1 MLRFH
6 LCSLNLLGSHAYPRC
21 LMTLQT
27 AFFLEENLI
36 STNRSSKKCQ
46 KLPQPLKWD
55 LTNTCKNSPVMT
67 MQVFKR
73 STKRTGRDSNSE
85 SSGCIVKVKSTERL
99 ILSQSI
105 KTRVHKTKQLSSEMV
120 TQKLS
125 ELSLRSLCV
134 TMSLKLT
141 CFLKKPMKIWRGS
154 KNNWKPNAN

>member
-21 LMTLQT
+21 PMTLQT
-27 AFFLEENLI
+27 AFFLEANLI

-46 KLPQPLKWD
+46 RLPQPRKWD
-55 LTNTCKNSPVMT
+55 LTNTCRSSPVMT
-67 MQVFKR
+67 MRAFKR
-73 STKRTGRDSNSE
+73 STKRTGRDSNSK

-99 ILSQSI
+99 IRSQSI
-105 KTRVHKTKQLSSEMV
+105 KTPVHKTIQLSSERV

-125 ELSLRSLCV
+125 ERSLRSLCV

-141 CFLKKPMKIWRGS
+141 CFSKKPMKIWKGS
-154 KNNWKPNAN
+154 KSNWKPNAN